1 MLKNHKKSIFTP
13 EQIETLAANQFTAKV
28 NARQIIFTLEF
39 KNIFLSRYEQGDT
52 SVEIFESCGYDTEI
66 LGRTRIYGFARRL
79 RELVES
85 GRPLT
90 EDYSHAKAKAPENTD
105 YNTMP
110 SQLSISAMQRELVY
124 LRQQVDFL
132 KKITE
137 LGNDKKP
144 RD

>member
-13 EQIETLAANQFTAKV
+13 EQIETLAANQFTARV

-66 LGRTRIYGFARRL
+66 LGRSRIYGFARRL

-90 EDYSHAKAKAPENTD
+90 EDYSNAKAKAPENTD

-144 RD
+144 RN

>member
-1 MLKNHKKSIFTP
+1 MIKTHKKSIFTP
-13 EQIETLAANQFTAKV
+13 EQIEILASNKFTAKV
-28 NARQIIFTLEF
+28 NSRQIIYTLEF
-39 KNIFLSRYEQGDT
+39 KNLFLSRYEQGDT
-52 SVEIFESCGYDTEI
+52 SIEIFQDCGYDPEI

-90 EDYSHAKAKAPENTD
+90 EDYPNTKVDKPANTD

-110 SQLSISAMQRELVY
+110 SQLSVSAMQRELTY
-124 LRQQVDFL
+124 LRQQVEFL

-137 LGNDKKP
+137 LDNDKKP
-144 RD
+144 RN

>member
-90 EDYSHAKAKAPENTD
+90 ENTD